1 MAYASQ
7 SGRARVS
14 STNPRA
20 FGICDRCGFLYNHS
34 DLQWQFDWA
43 GASLINKKILVCDTC
58 LDVPQEQLRA
68 IILPA
73 DPEPIVNPRVENY
86 ADAETD
92 YVTTSNGTVTDPTTG
107 IPIPSTTVITTEDG
121 NPLTM
126 QPYGPPVGLVQPA
139 VVPQLGNK
147 AYNVKLPVTSVTA
160 NGTTVITVTCS
171 KVHNLTTDDQ
181 ISVEG
186 LTNSKACGF
195 YSVTV
200 TTATAFT
207 YTVNSAINS
216 GSLLTGTTNIVTTIV
231 GLPYGYT
238 QIPLVGP

>member
-14 STNPRA
+14 STNPKA

-86 ADAETD
+86 AVYDRYNDRKRQSID
-92 YVTTSNGTVTDPTTG
+92 YAALRATCGACAAGCCASIGQQ
-107 IPIPSTTVITTEDG
+107 S
-121 NPLTM
+121 
-126 QPYGPPVGLVQPA
+126 VQC
-139 VVPQLGNK
+139 K
-147 AYNVKLPVTSVTA
+147 
-160 NGTTVITVTCS
+160 VTCNICNGQWHDGYYRN
-171 KVHNLTTDDQ
+171 VF
-181 ISVEG
+181 E
-186 LTNSKACGF
+186 
-195 YSVTV
+195 
-200 TTATAFT
+200 
-207 YTVNSAINS
+207 SA
-216 GSLLTGTTNIVTTIV
+216 
-231 GLPYGYT
+231 
-238 QIPLVGP
+238 